1 MIEAFYDAA
10 HRAGLLITAVISG
23 QPVAVDFRAPDET
36 LFNGLA
42 SSHDY
47 TLRLPASRLG
57 ALARGDTLKIALQT
71 YRVRDITAIG
81 DGSECQVSLTRL

>member
-1 MIEAFYDAA
+1 MLEDLYDAA
-10 HRAGLLITAVISG
+10 ARASLLKTASLNG
-23 QPVAVDFRAPDET
+23 QPVSVDFRAPDEM
-36 LFNGLA
+36 LLSGIA

-47 TLRLPASRLG
+47 TLRLPVSRLG
-57 ALARGDTLKIALQT
+57 SLARGDTISIDQQS